1 VSVERKRF
9 FNFSAFGFFR
19 WFGIAYFVGMFL
31 YLILVLFKQGFAE
44 EAKALL
50 APLAILTSALIAGF
64 AVEKSINTTRQF
76 REEDKE
82 KNIRKSK
89 KIIKETLRYLLNE
102 AKMQRESIPG
112 FVEMVKVNFGNA
124 FFYSQEILNEKLLVA
139 LNTLVVVD
147 VIGVLDEEA
156 IAKIYEIR
164 FETLTLIHQYDILKK
179 FVAVN
184 NDTLIQEQTKY
195 IEKELDKIIV
205 KFEAEIE
212 ND

>member
-1 VSVERKRF
+1 
-9 FNFSAFGFFR
+9 
-19 WFGIAYFVGMFL
+19 
-31 YLILVLFKQGFAE
+31 
-44 EAKALL
+44 
-50 APLAILTSALIAGF
+50 
-64 AVEKSINTTRQF
+64 
-76 REEDKE
+76 
-82 KNIRKSK
+82 
-89 KIIKETLRYLLNE
+89 
-102 AKMQRESIPG
+102 
-112 FVEMVKVNFGNA
+112 MVKVNFGNA